1 MDTKSSEAQYMSGFG
16 NEFQTEAISGALP
29 KGQNNP
35 QRCPMDLF
43 AEQLSG
49 SAFTRDRAHNLRS
62 WLYRIR
68 PSVVHGEF
76 EAEDLS
82 TPPLEPLISTFTS
95 LRGDPNQLRWDPL
108 PLPSVEEEIDFVD
121 GLVTVAGSGAASE
134 KSGVAIHLFTA
145 NISMRNKAFV
155 NSDGYLLLV
164 LQQGNLSIQTELG
177 YLELSPKEICVIPRG
192 IVFRVELSTE
202 CPARGYIL
210 ETFSGP
216 FELPNLGPLGANGLA
231 NPRDFLYPVAA
242 YDLECDNKFE
252 VVNKFCGTKWKAKL
266 QRSPF
271 DVVAWHGNYAPYKY
285 NLELFNTMGT
295 ISYDHP
301 DPSIFTVL
309 TCPSSIPGEAVA
321 DFAIFP
327 PRWMVAEQTFRPPY
341 FHRNV
346 MSEFMGMIY
355 GCYDA
360 KEGFRP
366 GMPRSFRS

>member
-231 NPRDFLYPVAA
+231 NPRDFLVQICSLTLYPKCQCLAPPYSTDLSSNPAISILWQRTTWSVTTSLRLSTNSVAP
-242 YDLECDNKFE
+242 N
-252 VVNKFCGTKWKAKL
+252 G
-266 QRSPF
+266 R
-271 DVVAWHGNYAPYKY
+271 
-285 NLELFNTMGT
+285 
-295 ISYDHP
+295 
-301 DPSIFTVL
+301 
-309 TCPSSIPGEAVA
+309 PSSKGLRGSLSLHHIQPIKLHLV
-321 DFAIFP
+321 
-327 PRWMVAEQTFRPPY
+327 
-341 FHRNV
+341 
-346 MSEFMGMIY
+346 
-355 GCYDA
+355 
-360 KEGFRP
+360 
-366 GMPRSFRS
+366 